1 MREQDV
7 LNLLRVE
14 GPMSR
19 AEIARRCSV
28 SKPTVASD
36 VETLLGLGL
45 VEERG
50 HGASG
55 TGRPGR
61 LVAFNPSAGYVVGMD
76 VGGTTT
82 RAVLADLDGTVV
94 ASHRA
99 ATAAGSADA
108 LLAQLAGV
116 VERLVDARAGG
127 APVLEVAIGTP
138 GVVDAAR
145 RRVAIAPNLP
155 ALEADGFLD
164 RLDAALGRPVN
175 VLNDVNAAT
184 RGELEHGAGR
194 GVDDLVYV
202 SIGTGLGLGVVV
214 AGVVHHGVG
223 GRAGE
228 LGLLPYPPGSGSVL
242 EDALSGRGVRAHS
255 LAVGGDGDPETAFR
269 QADAGLDPGRSAI
282 ERFRADL
289 AWALVAVVTL
299 LDPRRIVLGGGIG
312 LRCAPFI
319 DRIRADVAR
328 LAGFDID
335 VRVAQL
341 GDDAGLTGAVAT
353 ALEPARDVR
362 RWMEGGPQRS
372 NPRHHHPLP
381 VTPLATTHA
390 TPLEEP

>member
-1 MREQDV
+1 
-7 LNLLRVE
+7 
-14 GPMSR
+14 MSR
-19 AEIARRCSV
+19 AEIARRCGV
-28 SKPTVASD
+28 SKPTISSD
-36 VETLLGLGL
+36 VETLLALGL

-50 HGASG
+50 RGASG
-55 TGRPGR
+55 NGRPGR
-61 LVAFNPSAGYVVGMD
+61 LVGYTPSAAYVVGMD

-94 ASHRA
+94 ASHRTP
-99 ATAAGSADA
+99 TAARSADA
-108 LLAQLAGV
+108 LLAQLADIF
-116 VERLVDARAGG
+116 ERLDDARTGD

-138 GVVDAAR
+138 GVVDSVR
-145 RRVAIAPNLP
+145 RRVAIAPNVP
-155 ALEADGFLD
+155 ALEVDGFLD
-164 RLDAALGRPVN
+164 RLDGVLGRSVT

-202 SIGTGLGLGVVV
+202 SVGTGLGVGVVV

-228 LGLLPYPPGSGSVL
+228 LGLLPYPPGSGSIL

-255 LAVGGDGDPETAFR
+255 LAAGGDGDPETAFR
-269 QADAGLDPGRSAI
+269 QADAGLDPGASAI
-282 ERFRADL
+282 ERFQADL

-312 LRCAPFI
+312 LRCGTFI

-328 LAGFDID
+328 FAGFDID
-335 VRVAQL
+335 VRVAEL

-353 ALEPARDVR
+353 VLEPARDVR
-362 RWMEGGPQRS
+362 RWMEGGHQRS
-372 NPRHHHPLP
+372 NPRHQPPQP
-381 VTPLATTHA
+381 VITLATTHA

>member
-1 MREQDV
+1 MREQGV
-7 LNLLRVE
+7 LDLLRTE

-36 VETLLGLGL
+36 VETLLHLGL

-50 HGASG
+50 RDASG

-61 LVAFNPSAGYVVGMD
+61 LVAFNPAAGLVVGMD

-99 ATAAGSADA
+99 ATAAGSAEA
-108 LLAQLAGV
+108 LLGQLTQI
-116 VERLVDARAGG
+116 VEHFEISRAGG
-127 APVLEVAIGTP
+127 SPVLQVAIGTP
-138 GVVDAAR
+138 GVVDPVR

-155 ALEADGFLD
+155 ALETDGFLD
-164 RLDAALGRPVN
+164 RLEATLGRPVT

-184 RGELEHGAGR
+184 RGELEQGAGR
-194 GVDDLVYV
+194 GVDEFVYLSV
-202 SIGTGLGLGVVV
+202 GTGLGLGVVV

-228 LGLLPYPPGSGSVL
+228 FGLVPYPPGSGSNL
-242 EDALSGRGVRAHS
+242 EDALSGRAVRAHS
-255 LAVGGDGDPETAFR
+255 LAAGGDGDPETAFR
-269 QADAGLDPGRSAI
+269 QAAAGLEPGASAI
-282 ERFRADL
+282 ERFLVDL

-299 LDPRRIVLGGGIG
+299 LDPSRVVLGGGIG
-312 LRCAPFI
+312 LRCAPFV

-335 VRVAQL
+335 VRVAEL

-362 RWMEGGPQRS
+362 RWMEGGPQR
-372 NPRHHHPLP
+372 PDPGHQAPQPAVH
-381 VTPLATTHA
+381 LATAHA

>member
-1 MREQDV
+1 MREQGV
-7 LNLLRVE
+7 LDLLRAE

-36 VETLLGLGL
+36 VETLLQLGL

-50 HGASG
+50 REASG
-55 TGRPGR
+55 SGRPGR
-61 LVAFNPSAGYVVGMD
+61 LVAFNPAAGLVVGMD

-94 ASHRA
+94 ASHRV
-99 ATAAGSADA
+99 ATAKGSSDA
-108 LLAQLAGV
+108 LLDQLAHI
-116 VERLVDARAGG
+116 VETFEISRAGG
-127 APVLEVAIGTP
+127 APVLQVAIGTP
-138 GVVDAAR
+138 GVVDSVR

-155 ALEADGFLD
+155 ALETDGFLD
-164 RLDAALGRPVN
+164 RLDAALGRPIT

-194 GVDDLVYV
+194 GVDDFVYMSV
-202 SIGTGLGLGVVV
+202 GTGLGLGVVV
-214 AGVVHHGVG
+214 AGVVHHGIG

-228 LGLLPYPPGSGSVL
+228 LGLLPYPPGSGSIL
-242 EDALSGRGVRAHS
+242 EDALSGRAIRAHS
-255 LAVGGDGDPETAFR
+255 LDVGGDGDPETAFH
-269 QADAGLDPGRSAI
+269 QAAAGLDPGASAI
-282 ERFRADL
+282 ERFQADL
-289 AWALVAVVTL
+289 AWALVAVATL
-299 LDPRRIVLGGGIG
+299 LDPSRVVLGGGIG
-312 LRCAPFI
+312 LRCAPFV

-335 VRVAQL
+335 VRVAEL

-353 ALEPARDVR
+353 ALAPARDVR
-362 RWMEGGPQRS
+362 RWMEGGPQRPE
-372 NPRHHHPLP
+372 PRHHSPQP
-381 VTPLATTHA
+381 VVNLTTAHA

>member
-1 MREQDV
+1 VREQAV

-28 SKPTVASD
+28 SKPTVSSD
-36 VETLLGLGL
+36 VETLLALGL

-50 HGASG
+50 RGTSG
-55 TGRPGR
+55 NGRPGR
-61 LVAFNPSAGYVVGMD
+61 LVAFNPTAGYVVGMD

-82 RAVLADLDGTVV
+82 RAVLTDLDGRVV

-99 ATAAGSADA
+99 DTESGSADA
-108 LLAQLAGV
+108 LLEQLGDV
-116 VERLVDARAGG
+116 VERLVDARTGV
-127 APVLEVAIGTP
+127 APVLDVAIGTP
-138 GVVDAAR
+138 GVVDPVR

-164 RLDAALGRPVN
+164 RLDAALGRPVTL
-175 VLNDVNAAT
+175 LNDVKSAT

-228 LGLLPYPPGSGSVL
+228 LGLLPYPPGSDTIL
-242 EDALSGRGVRAHS
+242 EDALSGRGIRSHS
-255 LAVGGDGDPETAFR
+255 LAVGGDGDPATAFR
-269 QADAGLDPGRSAI
+269 QADAGLDPGTSAI
-282 ERFRADL
+282 ERFQTDL

-328 LAGFDID
+328 HAGFDID
-335 VRVAQL
+335 VRVAEL

-372 NPRHHHPLP
+372 NPRHPPPQP
-381 VTPLATTHA
+381 VSTLTTTHA

>member
-1 MREQDV
+1 MREQGV
-7 LNLLRVE
+7 LNLLRLE

-28 SKPTVASD
+28 SKPTVSSD

-45 VEERG
+45 VVERG
-50 HGASG
+50 RGTSG
-55 TGRPGR
+55 NGRPGR
-61 LVAFNPSAGYVVGMD
+61 LIAFNPSAGYVVGMD

-94 ASHRA
+94 ASHRE
-99 ATAAGSADA
+99 ATVAGSSEA
-108 LLAQLAGV
+108 LLRQLARV
-116 VERLVDARAGG
+116 VEGLVDDRHGD
-127 APVLEVAIGTP
+127 APILEIAIGTP
-138 GVVDAAR
+138 GVVDTAR

-164 RLDAALGRPVN
+164 RLDSALGRPVTM
-175 VLNDVNAAT
+175 LNDVNAAT

-202 SIGTGLGLGVVV
+202 SIGTGLGLGVAVS
-214 AGVVHHGVG
+214 GVVHHGVG

-228 LGLLPYPPGSGSVL
+228 FGLLPYPPGSGTVL
-242 EDALSGRGVRAHS
+242 EDALSGRGIRAHS
-255 LAVGGDGDPETAFR
+255 LAAGGDGDPETAFH
-269 QADAGLDPGRSAI
+269 QAEAGLDPGTSAI
-282 ERFRADL
+282 ERFLGDL

-319 DRIRADVAR
+319 ERIRADVAR
-328 LAGFDID
+328 HAGFDID
-335 VRVAQL
+335 VRVAEL
-341 GDDAGLTGAVAT
+341 GDGAGLTGAVAT
-353 ALEPARDVR
+353 ALEPARDVH

-372 NPRHHHPLP
+372 NLRHHDPLP
-381 VTPLATTHA
+381 VAALATTHG